1 MVTLLEKDAKRISCA
16 SVDYHDFLNY
26 GQTNLFNYI
35 INLYA
40 DAGLSIESAVVK
52 ANDELEYVFAT
63 LN

>member
-16 SVDYHDFLNY
+16 SVDCHDFLNY

>member
-16 SVDYHDFLNY
+16 SVDCHDFLNY
-26 GQTNLFNYI
+26 GQTNFFNYI

-40 DAGLSIESAVVK
+40 DAGLNIESAIVR